1 MTTMTMQENPDT
13 IRLLLIGSWS
23 IFAVLLVLSLC
34 LASSRFTLGLVSGA
48 LLVIANFY
56 WLGRNVRQI
65 FSTSSSKPRLAAF
78 LRYLFRLTLLGLL
91 LALLLIYVQVDP
103 LGLALGLSVIVL
115 ALFAVVIYLLIRSG
129 G

>member
-1 MTTMTMQENPDT
+1 MTTQENPDT

-91 LALLLIYVQVDP
+91 LALLLIHVQVDP